1 MLLPSTKL
9 FRAPAST
16 HAEHAAFGNTKRIAM
31 ARNKFHPLGSNIE
44 QLESIV
50 CDVLDA
56 AATVT
61 VPLFRRVLAVH
72 DKGGDAGFDP
82 VTPAD
87 RWAELA
93 MRELLACRVPG
104 HRVEGEEHGVSAGK
118 GADGIRWILD
128 PIDGTK
134 SYVSGIPLWGT
145 LVGVWDDD
153 EPLVGGI
160 DHPML
165 GERFIGSVRGARRLC
180 AGTVTTLKVR
190 PCARLADAVLCAT
203 EPEFAASIAHAARL
217 ARYSTD
223 SYGYALLA
231 SGLIDVVVESN
242 LALHDIAAIVPV
254 VQAAGGI
261 VTDWHGGRDL
271 SSGRVVAAGDRRVH
285 AEVLA
290 RLS

>member
-1 MLLPSTKL
+1 
-9 FRAPAST
+9 
-16 HAEHAAFGNTKRIAM
+16 M
-31 ARNKFHPLGSNIE
+31 ARSKSHAPGSNIE

-72 DKGGDAGFDP
+72 DKGGNAGFDP

-93 MRELLACRVPG
+93 MRERLACRVPG
-104 HRVEGEEHGVSAGK
+104 HRVEGEEHDVCAGQSAH
-118 GADGIRWILD
+118 GIRWILD

-180 AGTVTTLKVR
+180 AGAVTALKVR
-190 PCARLADAVLCAT
+190 PCARLATPCCAR
-203 EPEFAASIAHAARL
+203 PSPSSPLRSPRL
-217 ARYSTD
+217 PGWPDTRPTATGTRCWLR
-223 SYGYALLA
+223 G
-231 SGLIDVVVESN
+231 
-242 LALHDIAAIVPV
+242 
-254 VQAAGGI
+254 
-261 VTDWHGGRDL
+261 
-271 SSGRVVAAGDRRVH
+271 
-285 AEVLA
+285 
-290 RLS
+290 